1 LCSSNL
7 IHLKIFITGSSG
19 FIGRTLLNFLVS
31 RIDYHVLGYDI
42 VENPEQGLRKL
53 CVTGNI
59 LDLELLKSTITSFSP
74 DVIVHLAARCDL
86 DGKNLNDY
94 EANTIGVKNICKAAS
109 LSPNLHKIIFT
120 SSQLVCRVGQVPKDF
135 NSYCPNTIY
144 GESKVLG
151 EKIVKENDGGKVNWC
166 ITRPT
171 TVWGPQMGPHYQSLL
186 SHIYKGTYFHS
197 GKAPLFKSYSYIGNI
212 VHQYFQLIRA
222 PNETIQR
229 KTFYLADYE
238 PLSLRS
244 YVNGLSSEMNV
255 KEPKTIPLIFC
266 YVIAK
271 IADILK
277 FFGLHIPYNTFRLK
291 NIITEYIFDLSETK
305 RVCGKLPFTYQEG
318 IKKTA
323 QWFLDIKKT

>member
-1 LCSSNL
+1 MN
-7 IHLKIFITGSSG
+7 IFITGSSG
-19 FIGRTLLNFLVS
+19 FIGRTLFNFLVS
-31 RIDYHVLGYDI
+31 RNEYQVVGYDI
-42 VENPEQGLRKL
+42 VENPDKDMRKF

-59 LDLELLKSTITSFSP
+59 LDLELLKSTIESFSP

-86 DGKNLNDY
+86 GGKNLNDY
-94 EANTIGVKNICKAAS
+94 EVNTIGVKNICEAAS
-109 LSPNLHKIIFT
+109 SLPDLHKIIFT

-171 TVWGPQMGPHYQSLL
+171 TVWGPQMGSHYQSLL
-186 SHIYKGTYFHS
+186 SHIYNGTYFHS

-212 VHQYFQLIRA
+212 VHQYYQLILA
-222 PNETIQR
+222 PNESIQR

-244 YVNGLSSEMNV
+244 YINGLSYEMKV
-255 KEPKTIPLIFC
+255 KEPKTIPLFIC

-271 IADILK
+271 TADILK
-277 FFGLHIPYNTFRLK
+277 IFGLYIPYNTFRLK
-291 NIITEYIFDLSETK
+291 NIITEYIFYLSETK
-305 RVCGKLPFTYQEG
+305 RVCGKLPFTSQEG

-323 QWFLDIKKT
+323 QWFLDIKNT

>member
-1 LCSSNL
+1 M
-7 IHLKIFITGSSG
+7 KVFITGSSG
-19 FIGRTLLNFLVS
+19 FIGRNLVKLLVS
-31 RIDYHVLGYDI
+31 RKEYQVVGYDL
-42 VENPEQGLRKL
+42 VEYPDQDLRSF
-53 CVTGNI
+53 CVTGSI
-59 LDLELLKSTITSFSP
+59 LDIELLHSTISSFLP

-86 DGKNLNDY
+86 GGKNLNDY
-94 EANTIGVKNICKAAS
+94 EANTIGVKNICEAAS
-109 LSPNLHKIIFT
+109 FSPNLQKIIFT
-120 SSQLVCRVGQVPKDF
+120 SSQLVCRVGHVPKDF

-171 TVWGPQMGPHYQSLL
+171 TVWGPQMGSHYQSLL
-186 SHIYKGTYFHS
+186 LHIYKGTYFHS

-212 VHQYFQLIRA
+212 VHQYYQLIRTS
-222 PNETIQR
+222 NESIHR

-244 YVNGLSSEMNV
+244 YINGLSCEMDV
-255 KEPKTIPLIFC
+255 KEPKTIPLVIC

-271 IADILK
+271 TADILK
-277 FFGLHIPYNTFRLK
+277 VCGIDIPYNTFRLK

-305 RVCGKLPFTYQEG
+305 IICGKLPFTCQEG
-318 IKKTA
+318 IKKTV
-323 QWFLDIKKT
+323 QWFMEIKNT